1 MPIAKTTKILLL
13 HLLLG
18 CFFIGTVDI
27 VHVDAE
33 TDGQWHIL
41 ETTHA
46 KIRYRSLEDLK
57 DFNEKIDYSSGL
69 LGIKE
74 LFSKKSSDDL
84 TNKIQ
89 RKIDAVYEV
98 VQEILGMRKLM
109 EKVIVNIY
117 HNKKELHAAFYEI
130 FKKPCRLRAWY
141 IHELN
146 TIFIRADDI
155 NEGMLAHEI
164 THSIINYYLSD
175 RPPKATA
182 EILARY
188 VDGHLFN

>member
-1 MPIAKTTKILLL
+1 MPIANTTKILLL

-18 CFFIGTVDI
+18 CFFIGI
-27 VHVDAE
+27 VSIVPADAE

-46 KIRYRSLEDLK
+46 KIRYHSLKDLK

-69 LGIKE
+69 SGMKE

-84 TNKIQ
+84 TNRIQ
-89 RKIDAVYEV
+89 RKIDAVYER
-98 VQEILGMRKLM
+98 VQEILDMRKLM
-109 EKVIVNIY
+109 KKVIVNIY
-117 HNKKELHAAFYEI
+117 HNKKELHAAYYEI

-141 IHELN
+141 IHEWN
-146 TIFIRADDI
+146 TIFVRADDI
-155 NEGMLAHEI
+155 HEGMLAHEI
-164 THSIINYYLSD
+164 AHSIIDHYLSV

-188 VDGHLFN
+188 VDGHLFD

>member
-1 MPIAKTTKILLL
+1 MPIANTTKILLL

-18 CFFIGTVDI
+18 CFFIGI
-27 VHVDAE
+27 VSILPADAE

-41 ETTHA
+41 ETKHA
-46 KIRYRSLEDLK
+46 KIRYHSLKDLK

-69 LGIKE
+69 SGMKE

-84 TNKIQ
+84 TNRIQ
-89 RKIDAVYEV
+89 RKIDAVYER
-98 VQEILGMRKLM
+98 VQEILDMRKLM
-109 EKVIVNIY
+109 KKVIVNIY
-117 HNKKELHAAFYEI
+117 HNKKELHAAYYEI

-141 IHELN
+141 IHEWN
-146 TIFIRADDI
+146 TIFVRADDI
-155 NEGMLAHEI
+155 HEGMLAHEI
-164 THSIINYYLSD
+164 AHSIIDHYLSV

-188 VDGHLFN
+188 VDGHLFD

>member
-1 MPIAKTTKILLL
+1 MPIANTTKILLL

-18 CFFIGTVDI
+18 CFFIGI
-27 VHVDAE
+27 VSIVPADAE

-46 KIRYRSLEDLK
+46 KIRYHSLKDLK

-69 LGIKE
+69 SGMKE

-89 RKIDAVYEV
+89 QKIDAVYER
-98 VQEILGMRKLM
+98 VQEILDMRKLM
-109 EKVIVNIY
+109 KKVIVNIY
-117 HNKKELHAAFYEI
+117 HNKKELHAAYYEI

-141 IHELN
+141 IHEWN
-146 TIFIRADDI
+146 TIFVRADDI
-155 NEGMLAHEI
+155 HEGMLAHEI
-164 THSIINYYLSD
+164 AHSIIDHYLSV

-188 VDGHLFN
+188 VDGHLFD